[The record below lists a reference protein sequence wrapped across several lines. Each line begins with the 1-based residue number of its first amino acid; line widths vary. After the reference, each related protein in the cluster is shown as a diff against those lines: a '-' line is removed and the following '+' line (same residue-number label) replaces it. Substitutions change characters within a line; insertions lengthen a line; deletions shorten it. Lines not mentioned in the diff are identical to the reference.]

1 MSQLCLAQPFVP
13 WRSIL
18 TVLAMLV
25 FTAALRAAEPAA
37 PASAPAPSEGH
48 EPPPLV
54 LGNNTIARKNIAYTE
69 DPNPRTLDVYSPRD
83 VKGAPVVLFI
93 HGGGWTR
100 GDKSEVGAQPKL
112 FNEAGVVLVSIDYR
126 LSPAFRHPAHV
137 DDVAA
142 GIAWAKKSIS
152 TFGGDGTKLVVM
164 GHSAGSHLAALAVT
178 DPQPLAKH
186 QLKLSDVR
194 AAISLDGSAFDIVDR
209 IAQGSEKLAENCR
222 RAFGESQESQQN
234 ASPLH
239 HVKNG
244 AGIPAFLLIYV
255 KPDSLNHAQSKT
267 FANQIKANGGQ
278 ARLLHIDGKD
288 HFSLH
293 ADLGTE
299 RDTAGKEI
307 LSFITD
313 ATK

>member
-1 MSQLCLAQPFVP
+1 MSQPCSTQPHFQF
-13 WRSIL
+13 RSIL
-18 TVLAMLV
+18 AVIVVLV
-25 FTAALRAAEPAA
+25 FASTLWSSEPKA
-37 PASAPAPSEGH
+37 PATVEGH

-54 LGNNTIARKNIAYTE
+54 LGKNTVVKKNIAYTE
-69 DPNPRTLDVYSPRD
+69 EPNPRTLDVYSPGD

-100 GDKSEVGAQPKL
+100 GDKSEVGAQPRL
-112 FNEAGVVLVSIDYR
+112 FNEAGMVLVSIDYR

-142 GIAWAKKSIS
+142 AIAWAKKNIS
-152 TFGGDGTKLVVM
+152 SFGGDGEKLVVM
-164 GHSAGSHLAALAVT
+164 GHSAGSHLAALVVT
-178 DPQPLAKH
+178 DPHPLAK
-186 QLKLSDVR
+186 QKLKLSDVR

-222 RAFGESQESQQN
+222 RAFGDSQESQLN

-267 FANQIKANGGQ
+267 FADKITANGGR
-278 ARLLHIDGKD
+278 AKLLQMAGKD

-307 LSFITD
+307 LLFITE